1 MFLAGVLMPLPH
13 LSIILLTLCGCLIAF
28 QGAYHWGMIGQIPLI
43 ILPQRE
49 GRADYIR
56 MLLGGGALLW
66 AWFSLCLGLLATVQ
80 TGYCLEL
87 LGFWG
92 IIASERSLKRNASL
106 PPSYYLIKVIFVFL
120 TSLGLI
126 FALISPQGRF

>member
-1 MFLAGVLMPLPH
+1 MKPFPFFGALIFLLLGIVIFFMGGWMFLAGVLMPLPH

-56 MLLGGGALLW
+56 MLLGGGHYY
-66 AWFSLCLGLLATVQ
+66 GP
-80 TGYCLEL
+80 
-87 LGFWG
+87 GF
-92 IIASERSLKRNASL
+92 
-106 PPSYYLIKVIFVFL
+106 PFV
-120 TSLGLI
+120 
-126 FALISPQGRF
+126 